1 MHVAIVDPMLVV
13 GEFALQIGMA
23 CVVLL
28 RKGNRPHVAMAW
40 MVVVLALP
48 IVGLFAYLLVGETRF
63 GAFRIR
69 RHAKIISEVD
79 NDTNHVH
86 HDARTRQF
94 QLEPEQHQIAT
105 VAQLASHCVPLA
117 GNKLWLSGDSQE
129 VINRMC
135 QDIDGATLHAHLLT
149 YIFLNDKAGKQVAQA
164 LLRAVNR
171 GVQCRLLVDG
181 VGSKKF
187 LKSDLRQTLERG
199 GVRVCEA
206 LRVNML
212 RLIFSR
218 LDMRNHRKILV
229 VDGAIGWTGSQNI
242 AEAGF
247 APKAKYAPWVDCT
260 VRLEGPLAKELQ
272 MIFIE
277 DWYMESEEDLD
288 DLLQIEPAYQSDGV
302 VAQSFAT
309 GPNFQ
314 NDAVT
319 QLIQSAVHISKEEI
333 VLTTPYF
340 VPDYA
345 TVSALTVAA
354 RRGVRVHLVV
364 PARNDS
370 LWVGLA
376 SRSLFRNLLQ
386 CGVRIHE
393 FQNGLLHA
401 KTIVVDR
408 STAIVTS
415 ANLDR
420 RSFELN
426 FEAGIMVY
434 NNDFAGQLR
443 YLQSKYIEQS
453 TEILEQQWM
462 RRGWSTRLIDNAG
475 GLLSPLL

>member
-1 MHVAIVDPMLVV
+1 MFVV
-13 GEFALQIGMA
+13 GEFALQIFMA
-23 CVVLL
+23 ALVLL
-28 RKGNRPHVAMAW
+28 RKGNRPQVAMAW
-40 MVVVLALP
+40 MVVVLAVP
-48 IVGLFAYLLVGETRF
+48 IVGAIAYLLVGETRF

-69 RHAKIISEVD
+69 RHAKIIAEVD
-79 NDTNHVH
+79 CPANHVH
-86 HDARTRQF
+86 HDSRTRHF
-94 QLEPEQHQIAT
+94 ELEPAQHQIAT

-135 QDIDGATLHAHLLT
+135 DDIDQAKLHVHLLT
-149 YIFLNDKAGKQVAQA
+149 YIYLADKAGQQVAQA
-164 LLRAVNR
+164 LLRAASR
-171 GVQCRLLVDG
+171 GVSCRLLVDG
-181 VGSKKF
+181 VGSKDF
-187 LKSDLRQTLERG
+187 LKSALRKKLQQG
-199 GVRVCEA
+199 GVNVCEA

-212 RLIFSR
+212 RLIISR
-218 LDMRNHRKILV
+218 LDMRNHRKFLV
-229 VDGAIGWTGSQNI
+229 VDGAVGWTGSQNI

-247 APKAKYAPWVDCT
+247 APKAKFAPWVDCT
-260 VRLEGPLAKELQ
+260 VRIAGPLVKELQ

-277 DWYMESEEDLD
+277 DWYMESQEDID
-288 DLLQIEPAYQSDGV
+288 ALLKIEPAYESDGV
-302 VAQSFAT
+302 IAQSFAT
-309 GPNFQ
+309 GPNFE

-319 QLIQSAVHISKEEI
+319 QLIQSAVQIANEEI

-345 TVSALTVAA
+345 TLSALAVAA
-354 RRGVRVHLVV
+354 RRGVRVHLIV

-370 LWVGLA
+370 MWVGLA
-376 SRSLFRNLLQ
+376 SRSLFRNLLE

-393 FQNGLLHA
+393 FQKGLLHA

-426 FEAGIMVY
+426 FEAGIIVY
-434 NNDFAGQLR
+434 NADFAGQLR
-443 YLQSKYIEQS
+443 FLQSKYIEQS
-453 TEILEQQWM
+453 TEILVEKWAQ
-462 RRGWSTRLIDNAG
+462 RRWFERLIDNAG